1 MPLIPLDSPSQVV
14 QRAVRWIGVSSMI
27 FGLAGCAV
35 APRGPAATLADAGV
49 SATSSFGSD
58 VRKTSDAL
66 EYADLSDSFTTTWE
80 RCTSAP
86 KFCKAEVK
94 SNANYEKR
102 HKLAEAVLLRERAL
116 SALGGAYTALKQEA
130 DYDAKA
136 DLAGATKKAIG
147 GVNDFAG
154 AIAAIGGAAP
164 AAALISQ
171 PITAVA
177 GVIAG
182 NFAEQ
187 AQRKRIVTASR
198 QIGAATQ
205 RLRDAMT
212 VEAYVFD
219 SLAQYLEDNDRST
232 RAALLKARLI
242 SNTAVLGPL
251 AQRLGVALVDDTD
264 ARVDA
269 SPALQ
274 QAVQATLIAQSR
286 AQVALTRQ
294 RYSTAIAA
302 LDALI
307 SQHEN
312 LEKTQTVSLDDVAR
326 LLAELDASLK
336 PTIAK

>member
-1 MPLIPLDSPSQVV
+1 MA
-14 QRAVRWIGVSSMI
+14 QRAMCLISASAMT
-27 FGLAGCAV
+27 FGLASCV
-35 APRGPAATLADAGV
+35 SAPRGPAATLANAGV

-58 VRKTSDAL
+58 VRKTSEAL

-80 RCTSAP
+80 RCSSAP

-94 SNANYEKR
+94 SNANYQKR
-102 HKLAEAVLLRERAL
+102 HKLAAAILLRERAL
-116 SALGGAYTALKQEA
+116 SGLGGAYAALKLEA

-164 AAALISQ
+164 GVALISQ
-171 PITAVA
+171 PIAAVA

-187 AQRKRIVTASR
+187 AQRKRIIIASR

-205 RLRDAMT
+205 RLRDAME
-212 VEAYVFD
+212 VEAFVFD
-219 SLAQYLEDNDRST
+219 SLAQYLEDNDRLT
-232 RAALLKARLI
+232 MAALLKAHLI

-251 AQRLGVALVDDTD
+251 AQHYGVALVADTD
-264 ARVDA
+264 ARVAA

-286 AQVALTRQ
+286 TQIELTRQ
-294 RYSTAIAA
+294 RYRTAIAA

-307 SQHEN
+307 SEHEN
-312 LEKTQTVSLDDVAR
+312 LERTRSVSLEDVAR
-326 LLAELDASLK
+326 LLAELDTSLK
-336 PTIAK
+336 PAIAK